1 MERTQR
7 AIGGTVPNLEM
18 YSLCSLH
25 YCIILYGGGVAKLN
39 GYPLLHSEKNP
50 NI

>member
-7 AIGGTVPNLEM
+7 AMGGTVPTLEM
-18 YSLCSLH
+18 CSLCILH

-39 GYPLLHSEKNP
+39 GYSSLHSEKNS